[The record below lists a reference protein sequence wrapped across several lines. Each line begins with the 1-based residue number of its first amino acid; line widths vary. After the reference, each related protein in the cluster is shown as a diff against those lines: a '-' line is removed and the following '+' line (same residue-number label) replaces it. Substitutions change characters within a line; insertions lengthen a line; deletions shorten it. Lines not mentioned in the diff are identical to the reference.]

1 MVGKEDL
8 TSAIALNSMMFNG
21 ARVLGPAAAGLL
33 VDRYGVPVAFGLN
46 GLSFLAVLAALL
58 LMHTEGRPIPSPSAS
73 TMRQDIALGLRYALG
88 TPLVAL
94 VLGLVAVVSLFV
106 INHNTL
112 VPLLAREVLHGGAH
126 EFGLLMAALGA
137 GAVVGAVA
145 LAFLA
150 VPRPP
155 LRLLVGPAI
164 AVSGLTLL
172 VAAIRSLWLA
182 AAALALIGFAQIL
195 FMATANTTLQTAV
208 PDHLRG
214 RVMSLYTFV
223 FAGVTPF
230 GAFLVG
236 SVAELLGIPAAYALA
251 GGLSLAG
258 ILAVA
263 LAGRAVRAGG

>member
-1 MVGKEDL
+1 
-8 TSAIALNSMMFNG
+8 MMFNG
-21 ARVLGPAAAGLL
+21 ARVIGPALAGLL

-46 GLSFLAVLAALL
+46 GLSFLAVLAALW
-58 LMHTEGRPIPSPSAS
+58 LMHTEGHPIPSASAS
-73 TMRQDIALGLRYALG
+73 TVRQDIASGLRYALG
-88 TPLVAL
+88 TPPVTL

-112 VPLLAREVLHGGAH
+112 VPLLTREVLHGGAH

-155 LRLLVGPAI
+155 LRWIVGPAL
-164 AVSGLTLL
+164 AVSGLTLA
-172 VAAIRSLWLA
+172 VAAVRTLWLA
-182 AAALALIGFAQIL
+182 AAALALIGLAQIV
-195 FMATANTTLQTAV
+195 FMATANTTLQTSV

-236 SVAELLGIPAAYALA
+236 AVAELLGVPAAYALVGA
-251 GGLSLAG
+251 LSLAG
-258 ILAVA
+258 ILALVLSARA
-263 LAGRAVRAGG
+263 LSARG